1 MSDRLTLFERVHHL
15 HRAWRYRLRSERDE
29 LAFMRRCDLAGRT
42 AVDIGAHRGIYS
54 WWMHRAVG
62 PAGRVVAFE
71 PQPEMLEHL
80 GRLKRSFHLD
90 RLTIEA
96 SGLSSAPGRMQLVRE
111 TGHSGGARLDP
122 TGATAQRGAAASASG
137 AARAIESFDVPITTL
152 DDYFAA
158 HGGPPVAFIKCDVEG
173 HESAVFEG
181 GRELLQRD
189 RPALLVEIHDRRVR
203 EGTLVR
209 FLNELDYEAFFPHR
223 GRLVP
228 MSEFDTLRPTIGKA
242 YLNYIFR
249 PAVAM
254 EAGCHTPWQNRG
266 DDGR

>member
-1 MSDRLTLFERVHHL
+1 M
-15 HRAWRYRLRSERDE
+15 
-29 LAFMRRCDLAGRT
+29 
-42 AVDIGAHRGIYS
+42 DIGAHRGIYS

-96 SGLSSAPGRMQLVRE
+96 CGLSSAPGRMRLVRE
-111 TGHSGGARLDP
+111 RRHSGGARLDP
-122 TGATAQRGAAASASG
+122 TGAIAQRAVAASAAG
-137 AARAIESFDVPITTL
+137 AIETLDVPITTL
-152 DDYFAA
+152 DEYFDA

-181 GRELLQRD
+181 GCELLQRD

-203 EGTLVR
+203 EGTIMRL
-209 FLNELDYEAFFPHR
+209 LKELGYEAFFPHR

-228 MSEFDTLRPTIGKA
+228 LSEFDTLRPTIGKA
-242 YLNYIFR
+242 YLNYVFR
-249 PAVAM
+249 A
-254 EAGCHTPWQNRG
+254 R
-266 DDGR
+266 

>member
-1 MSDRLTLFERVHHL
+1 MSDRLSLFERLHHL

-29 LAFMRRCDLAGRT
+29 LAFMRRCNVAGRT
-42 AVDIGAHRGIYS
+42 AVDIGAHRGLYS
-54 WWMHRAVG
+54 WWMHKAVG

-71 PQPEMLEHL
+71 PQPEMLGHL
-80 GRLKRSFHLD
+80 GRLKRSFRLD

-96 SGLSSAPGRMQLVRE
+96 SGLSSAPGQMRLVRE

-122 TGATAQRGAAASASG
+122 TGAIAHRAAAASAAG
-137 AARAIESFDVPITTL
+137 AIETLEVPVTTL
-152 DDYFAA
+152 DEYFASRP
-158 HGGPPVAFIKCDVEG
+158 GPPVAFIKCDVEG

-181 GRELLQRD
+181 GRGLLERD

-203 EGTLVR
+203 EGTLMR
-209 FLNELDYEAFFPHR
+209 FFDGLGYEAFFPHR

-228 MSEFDTLRPTIGKA
+228 MSEFDALRPTIGKA

-249 PAVAM
+249 PRS
-254 EAGCHTPWQNRG
+254 P
-266 DDGR
+266 